1 MARLSISTIV
11 IIVLFIVFALGCLYT
26 VDMTEQVVITYFGK
40 PTAVVKEPGLH
51 FKGPFLWKVNRFEKR
66 LMEWDGS
73 ADQIPTK
80 DKKFI
85 WVDTF
90 ARWRIVNPL
99 KYFQSVHTER
109 EAQTRL
115 DDIIDGSTR
124 DFITENMLIE
134 VVRNSNRE
142 LVQTETGVQLD
153 EEIVAIEIGR
163 KVITRR
169 ILEKAKQLMPQFGIE
184 LIDVQIKRIN
194 YVEEVR
200 EKVYERMISE
210 RMRIAGL
217 YRAEGKKNFEDIEG
231 QKKKELQRIES
242 EAYEKAETIRGKAD
256 AEATKIYARAFN
268 RDPEFYSF
276 IRSLESYKNSLK
288 ENSVAILTT
297 DNDYLR
303 YLKSKSSR

>member
-11 IIVLFIVFALGCLYT
+11 IIVLLIVLAMGCLYT

-40 PTAVVKEPGLH
+40 PKAVVKDPGLH
-51 FKGPFLWKVNRFEKR
+51 LKVPFLWKVNRFEKR
-66 LMEWDGS
+66 MMEWDGS

-90 ARWRIVNPL
+90 ARWRIVDPL
-99 KYFQSVHTER
+99 KYFQAVRTER
-109 EAQTRL
+109 QAQTRL

-124 DFITENMLIE
+124 DFVTENILIE

-142 LVQTETGVQLD
+142 LVQTETGIQLD
-153 EEIVAIEIGR
+153 KEIVAIKIGR

-200 EKVYERMISE
+200 VKVYERMISE

-217 YRAEGKKNFEDIEG
+217 IRAEGKKNFEDIEG
-231 QKKKELQRIES
+231 QKNKELQRIES
-242 EAYEKAETIRGKAD
+242 GAYEKAETIRGKAD

-276 IRSLESYKNSLK
+276 IRSLESYKSSLK
-288 ENSVAILTT
+288 ENSIAILTT

-303 YLKSKSSR
+303 YLKSKSPR

>member
-1 MARLSISTIV
+1 MARFSIFIILLIIV
-11 IIVLFIVFALGCLYT
+11 IIVFIMGCLYT
-26 VDMTEQVVITYFGK
+26 VDMTEQIIITYFGK
-40 PTAVVKEPGLH
+40 PISVVKEPGLH
-51 FKGPFLWKVNRFEKR
+51 VKGPFLWKVNRFEKR
-66 LMEWDGS
+66 LLEWDGS

-90 ARWRIVNPL
+90 ARWRIADPL
-99 KYFQSVHTER
+99 KFFQAVHTER

-142 LVQTETGVQLD
+142 LIQTETGIQLD
-153 EEIVAIEIGR
+153 EEIVPIEIGR
-163 KVITRR
+163 KEIEKH
-169 ILEKAKQLMPQFGIE
+169 ILEKARQLMPEFGIE
-184 LIDVQIKRIN
+184 LVDVQIKRVN
-194 YVEEVR
+194 YVEDVR
-200 EKVYERMISE
+200 QKVYERMISE

-217 YRAEGKKNFEDIEG
+217 YRAEGKKNLEDIEG
-231 QKKKELQRIES
+231 QKEKELKRIES
-242 EAYEKAETIRGKAD
+242 EAYQKAQAIRGKAD
-256 AEATKIYARAFN
+256 AEATKIYAQAYN

-276 IRSLESYKNSLK
+276 INSLESYKSSLK
-288 ENSVAILTT
+288 ENSIAILTT

-303 YLKSKSSR
+303 YIKSKSSR

>member
-163 KVITRR
+163 KEITRR

>member
-11 IIVLFIVFALGCLYT
+11 IIVLVIVFAMGCLYT

-90 ARWRIVNPL
+90 ARWRIVDPL

-109 EAQTRL
+109 EAQARL

-124 DFITENMLIE
+124 DFVTENLLIE

-142 LVQTETGVQLD
+142 LVQTETGIQLD

-163 KVITRR
+163 KEITRR
-169 ILEKAKQLMPQFGIE
+169 ILEKARQLMPEFGIE
-184 LIDVQIKRIN
+184 LIDVQIKRVN

-288 ENSVAILTT
+288 ENSIAILTT